1 MKLHAGAAFWLVATC
16 AMPCLAT
23 ERPLCE
29 GALQVV
35 AECFTVHG
43 RLSLY
48 QGTPS
53 FRIWRIGTHEILGIL
68 DTATQGSSESPW
80 LPPAVVTLGKIDPD
94 RMAVSGD
101 YLVCPLSR
109 ARSGEMQYV
118 CVESASHL
126 VAQRLN
132 SN

>member
-16 AMPCLAT
+16 VMPCAAE

-29 GALQVV
+29 GAPQIV

-48 QGTPS
+48 QGNPS
-53 FRIWRIGTHEILGIL
+53 FRIWRIGTHQILGVL

-80 LPPAVVTLGKIDPD
+80 LPPAVVRLWKIDPN
-94 RMAVSGD
+94 RMAVYAD

-109 ARSGEMQYV
+109 ARTGEMQYV
-118 CVESASHL
+118 CVEAASHL
-126 VAQRLN
+126 VARRLN